1 MDALTRSEDAMMA
14 NRKTFTSTAVKSK
27 WLAENYKS
35 YKVSLRY
42 DCDQELIDFV
52 EQFKAKHDGQGVSDI
67 FRAGIVA
74 MMEAEK
80 N

>member
-1 MDALTRSEDAMMA
+1 MP
-14 NRKTFTSTAVKSK
+14 RKTTTSVEVKNRWK
-27 WLAENYKS
+27 VANYKT
-35 YKVSLRY
+35 YQINLRY
-42 DCDQELIDFV
+42 DVDQELIDFV